1 MHCSLCTAQFDQYY
15 CQSLSTV
22 FCAGW
27 SITVHCAL
35 LTVHCL
41 VINQLLTAI
50 NAFSDFLLHQSALN
64 PVPFH
69 CIPNSVIVLM
79 VSPLVV
85 IHVDSHTI
93 LQVLDLLP
101 NHRLKMYKTPP
112 KFPIQT
118 HQLCTP
124 MSLYALQMQKASYS
138 RPFILQKHSAWAK
151 TIAEQI
157 AAKCFLL
164 VLQEYFSHFGNKF
177 LR

>member
-1 MHCSLCTAQFDQYY
+1 MHYISALHQCDA
-15 CQSLSTV
+15 TV
-22 FCAGW
+22 RYFSALHR

-41 VINQLLTAI
+41 VIKQLLTAI
-50 NAFSDFLLHQSALN
+50 NAFHDFLLHQSALN

-69 CIPNSVIVLM
+69 CIPNSVNFLM

-101 NHRLKMYKTPP
+101 NHRLEMYKTPP

-157 AAKCFLL
+157 AAKFSSYLFTILFIL
-164 VLQEYFSHFGNKF
+164 VIFTFIY
-177 LR
+177 